1 MANVERLQNEKK
13 QQESVK
19 EGKGEGAGDDSKVL
33 RTQRSHLNE
42 NLLPIEDMKKRVL
55 RNLEKLAAHDIVSEE
70 DNYQAMVNIIAR
82 VSDLLIYSS
91 CFFNCGGV
99 RTLEESHLRLT
110 IFKFVRLL
118 LHPLVS
124 N

>member
-1 MANVERLQNEKK
+1 MANVERLQSEKK

-19 EGKGEGAGDDSKVL
+19 EGKEGSGDDSNKVL

-55 RNLEKLAAHDIVSEE
+55 RNLEKLVSHDIVSEE

-82 VSDLLIYSS
+82 VSDVFYSF
-91 CFFNCGGV
+91 CFFSCGDGSQV
-99 RTLEESHLRLT
+99 AGLYEWDLNL
-110 IFKFVRLL
+110 I
-118 LHPLVS
+118 
-124 N
+124 